1 MPYTNLPVITR
12 DQLQNLKAE
21 LASRPEEARIPLLD
35 CERIESI
42 VDRIYKT
49 TIDIAENT
57 DERES
62 VNKVYS
68 EYDPFYQK
76 YIVEIIKG
84 LKSRLPDCSIEQKQ
98 MVYGTDGRLYESNN
112 PLYGSGPKTHYIVIS
127 WS

>member
-62 VNKVYS
+62 MNKVYS
-68 EYDPFYQK
+68 EYDPFYRK

-98 MVYGTDGRLYESNN
+98 MVHGTDGRLYESNN
-112 PLYGSGPKTHYIVIS
+112 PLYGPGPKTHYIVIS